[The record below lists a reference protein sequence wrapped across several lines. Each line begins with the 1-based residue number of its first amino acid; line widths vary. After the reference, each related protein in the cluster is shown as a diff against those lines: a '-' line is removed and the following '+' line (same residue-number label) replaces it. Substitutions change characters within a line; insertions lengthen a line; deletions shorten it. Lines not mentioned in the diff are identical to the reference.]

1 MNYESELQVAVDAV
15 KQASVLCT
23 RVQASIDSDVLKKD
37 DKSPVTVADY
47 GSQALVCRALAA
59 AFPHDPV
66 IGEEDSSALSDS
78 ENAGFMDRI
87 RDEVQQCGVTASDDE
102 IRDWIDHGS
111 SQAYSERFWTL
122 DPIDGTKGFLR
133 KQQFAVSLALIVD
146 GHIVVSALACPN
158 LTALQGGDAGTV
170 YSAVKGQ
177 GSWWQTLGSDDE
189 LAPVRVSGI
198 TDSSGARLCESV
210 ESGHSSHGRSA
221 QVASKLGISRDS
233 VRLDSQAKYAV
244 VARGEAEVYLR
255 LPTRADY
262 REKIWDHAGGVL
274 VVEEAGGR
282 VTDVEGK
289 DLDFTQGY
297 RLEHNRGVIVSNNQ
311 FHDEVVATVVEV
323 LQVPAPNRSSRRDG
337 TSS

>member
-1 MNYESELQVAVDAV
+1 MKYQTELQVAVDAV

-23 RVQASIDSDVLKKD
+23 RVQATIESDVLQKD
-37 DKSPVTVADY
+37 DRSPVTVADY

-59 AFPHDPV
+59 AFPNDPV
-66 IGEEDSSALSDS
+66 IGEEDSAALSKPK
-78 ENAGFMDRI
+78 NAGFMDRI
-87 RDEVQQCGVTASDDE
+87 RDEVQQCGVDASDTE
-102 IRDWIDHGS
+102 IRDWIDRGA
-111 SQAYSERFWTL
+111 SQTYCERFWTL

-133 KQQFAVSLALIVD
+133 KEQFAVSLALIVN
-146 GHIVVSALACPN
+146 GEIVVSALSCPN
-158 LTALQGGDAGTV
+158 LTALDGGDAGTV

-177 GSWWQTLGSDDE
+177 GGWCQTLDSED
-189 LAPVRVSGI
+189 APTPVRVSDVSD
-198 TDSSGARLCESV
+198 TSAARLCESV
-210 ESGHSSHGRSA
+210 ESGHSAHGRSA
-221 QVASKLGISRDS
+221 QVRAKLGISKDS

-282 VTDVEGK
+282 VTDVAGK

-297 RLEHNRGVIVSNNQ
+297 RLEHNRGVIVSNDQ
-311 FHDEVVATVVEV
+311 FHDEVVQAVIEV
-323 LQVPAPNRSSRRDG
+323 LQS
-337 TSS
+337 